1 MLGKTQWLQ
10 LQSRPDLSHEVNRA
24 AQRSSAPTVA
34 GARTLNAIALKA
46 RRSSETIL
54 RYTRCVTDVATAQ
67 LVTCGDASFANVE
80 GSKSQC
86 GVTVFL
92 THDPRRFWKGEFQL
106 GHLVYWT
113 STAIKRVVRSTLAA
127 DVHSVSEAVE
137 EAQWLRS
144 VLAEMWPSVSCS
156 LPREDSG
163 NGFPAPIDCDTLRL
177 LQPLPSSQIGQLNRK
192 GQAAPDGDSDVEA
205 SLLWSTRSN
214 TTVTMLADALAKPL
228 VHCPSLLAAMNARHY
243 VLVTSESSTGGRT
256 NLPAAPTL
264 KMAIGSQMIRSVASQ
279 SGRSGPS
286 FC

>member
-1 MLGKTQWLQ
+1 MRHPRG
-10 LQSRPDLSHEVNRA
+10 V
-24 AQRSSAPTVA
+24 
-34 GARTLNAIALKA
+34 I
-46 RRSSETIL
+46 
-54 RYTRCVTDVATAQ
+54 DVATAQ
-67 LVTCGDASFANVE
+67 LVTCGDASFANTE

-113 STAIKRVVRSTLAA
+113 SSAIKRVVWSTLAA

-177 LQPLPSSQIGQLNRK
+177 LQPLPSSKTDK
-192 GQAAPDGDSDVEA
+192 GTGSDKRLRIVTA
-205 SLLWSTRSN
+205 MLRQVFCGAQGATLAFV
-214 TTVTMLADALAKPL
+214 TTATMVADALTNPL
-228 VHCPSLLAAMNARHY
+228 VHWNSLLAAMNARRY
-243 VLVTSESSTGGRT
+243 VFVTSESSTGERT

-264 KMAIGSQMIRSVASQ
+264 KMAIGSQLIRSATSQ
-279 SGRSGPS
+279 SGRSGRS
-286 FC
+286 TC